1 MRRNPNG
8 VPIYAGL
15 VYLSRT
21 RFRGLSPECDN
32 AQDVVEALKA
42 GDGQAAA
49 HCAALLAHHPMLAG
63 FRGAIVPAPRSK
75 PDRPSLA
82 PFARELVKAGVGK
95 RVVDAVYRA
104 VPVESSRVRRQQGLK
119 GVTPAEHAETIEYR
133 GGLRRGEPVLVLDD
147 IVTTGSTIT
156 AVAAVLRRAG
166 HTGPIA
172 GAAAGYAAREGE
184 AAHCPVHYM
193 TLPA

>member
-1 MRRNPNG
+1 MRRNPDG

-21 RFRGLSPECDN
+21 RFRGLSPKCDD

-42 GDGQAAA
+42 GDGRAAA
-49 HCAALLAHHPMLAG
+49 YCAALLAHHPLLAG
-63 FRGAIVPAPRSK
+63 FRGAIVPAPRSR
-75 PDRPSLA
+75 PDRPSLV
-82 PFARELVKAGVGK
+82 PFAQALVKAGVGR

-119 GVTPAEHAETIEYR
+119 GVPAAEHAATIGYR
-133 GGLRRGEPVLVLDD
+133 GGLRPGESVLVLDD

-156 AVAAVLRRAG
+156 AVANVLRRAG
-166 HTGPIA
+166 HFGPIA
-172 GAAAGYAAREGE
+172 GAAAGYAAGE
-184 AAHCPVHYM
+184 SEALRCPVHYL